1 MLFPLLPA
9 CTSCQCE
16 THVVVYTVSE
26 VVNDVPSQT
35 DPGAV
40 TVFADVKPEPR
51 KWGRYSTETDT
62 PG

>member
-26 VVNDVPSQT
+26 VVNDVPAQA
-35 DPGAV
+35 DPGAI
-40 TVFADVKPEPR
+40 TVFADVKPDPR
-51 KWGRYSTETDT
+51 KWGST
-62 PG
+62 